1 MNGFQWA
8 HDSLME
14 FIEKY
19 KLDYINIIIIFHLSQ
34 FDEIINVII

>member
-1 MNGFQWA
+1 
-8 HDSLME
+8 ME

-19 KLDYINIIIIFHLSQ
+19 NLDYINIMFIFHLSQ